1 MDQYRFERISP
12 DNYPQFIGLAKDAFA
27 VDFSLEDARRLFDTK
42 SFGVDHVGFLAF
54 HTDTGE
60 AAAFYGIFPCF
71 VEIDGRRILAAQ
83 SGSTMTH
90 PDHRRRNLFVL
101 TAEKTYELARA
112 EGIAFVYGMPNEFS
126 YRGLMKLGWTHL
138 DDAIR
143 YRFFVPT
150 LPIGLIGKK
159 VKVIDRIHRRLFAKV
174 TSRWRIPNYPM
185 SSSVLEPGVGGLH
198 RSEASIDYKPEDE
211 NHVMLRIGG
220 TGVWINRI
228 GAQIGIG
235 DIGQTPPVAKLRK
248 VLRVVKW
255 IGFLSG
261 CNFVRT
267 YLSPGC
273 KLDRDFS
280 RAGYKGSKS
289 LANCYLDLA
298 GGTEPEKFKWVYGD
312 YDTF

>member
-12 DNYPQFIGLAKDAFA
+12 DNYPEFIGLAKDAFL
-27 VDFSLEDARRLFDTK
+27 VDFSLEDARRLFNTK

-54 HTDTGE
+54 HATTGE

-71 VEIDGRRILAAQ
+71 VEIDGKRILAAQ

-101 TAEKTYELARA
+101 TAEKTYELARS
-112 EGIAFVYGMPNEFS
+112 EGIAFVYGMPNQFS

-143 YRFFVPT
+143 YRIFVPT
-150 LPIGLIGKK
+150 LPIGIIGQR
-159 VKVIDRIHRRLFAKV
+159 VKIIDRAHRWLFAKD
-174 TSRWRIPNYPM
+174 TSRWHIQNYPM
-185 SSSVLEPGVGGLH
+185 RSSVLEPGVGGLH
-198 RSEASIDYKPEDE
+198 RSEASIRYKPEDE
-211 NHVMLRIGG
+211 NHIMLKIGD

-228 GAQIGIG
+228 GGQIGIG
-235 DIGQTPPVAKLRK
+235 DIDQTPPVAELRK
-248 VLRVVKW
+248 VLRVLKL
-255 IGFLSG
+255 IAFLSG
-261 CNFVRT
+261 CSFVRT
-267 YLSPGC
+267 YLSPRC
-273 KLDRDFS
+273 RLEREFS
-280 RAGYKGSKS
+280 AAGFSGSKS
-289 LANCYLDLA
+289 LANCYLSLA